1 MDKVMATSWTTDSE
15 DVDLGTEDLLAR
27 VRSVLDGEDMCVL
40 GTLEGCGSRLTPCFF
55 GALRGLG
62 LVFVSS
68 RGSRHV
74 KNMEADRRCSA
85 LVVIPPAGDGSRLV
99 SLQAIGRV
107 CEPRGRRRLAA
118 LRAFAGRAASH
129 LPAAASGIS
138 KLMDKRVF
146 VLEPDR
152 IEFLDTGLSRESIV
166 LRRSWQDMD
175 RDAA

>member
-1 MDKVMATSWTTDSE
+1 M
-15 DVDLGTEDLLAR
+15 
-27 VRSVLDGEDMCVL
+27 
-40 GTLEGCGSRLTPCFF
+40 
-55 GALRGLG
+55 
-62 LVFVSS
+62 
-68 RGSRHV
+68 

-152 IEFLDTGLSRESIV
+152 IEFLATGLSREYIV